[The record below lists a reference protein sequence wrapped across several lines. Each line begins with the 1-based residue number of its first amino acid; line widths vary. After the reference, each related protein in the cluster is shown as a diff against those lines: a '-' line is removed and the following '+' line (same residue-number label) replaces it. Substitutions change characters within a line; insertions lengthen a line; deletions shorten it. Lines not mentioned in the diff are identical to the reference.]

1 MFSRRKPAKKTV
13 RKTRIFQHSLDLKPG
28 SVAVTVRK
36 SHQSKRVR
44 IIVRPG
50 GEVTVTAP
58 LSVSDVRLFQFLEA
72 KRGWIGEKR
81 RVMKEQQNED
91 IQGTPE
97 EYQAYR
103 EQAKA
108 LAEERLAYWN
118 QRYGFHWN
126 RVTIRNQKTRW
137 GSCSK
142 AGNLSFSY
150 KIALLSQE
158 QTDYIIVHELCHL
171 GEFNHSHK
179 FWALVAK
186 AIPDYSKL
194 RHSLK
199 MS

>member
-1 MFSRRKPAKKTV
+1 MFRRKKISSKT
-13 RKTRIFQHSLDLKPG
+13 RNKTRIFMHALELAGENVPIKI
-28 SVAVTVRK
+28 RK
-36 SHQSKRVR
+36 SRQSKRVR

-50 GEVTVTAP
+50 GEVTVTGP
-58 LSVSDVRLFQFLEA
+58 LSVSDARLFRFLED
-72 KRGWIGEKR
+72 KRPWIAEKWR
-81 RVMKEQQNED
+81 AMKECQNDD

-97 EYQAYR
+97 EYQACKER
-103 EQAKA
+103 ARA

-118 QRYGFHWN
+118 RRYGFRWN

-171 GEFNHSHK
+171 GEFNHSAR
-179 FWALVAK
+179 FWALVGR
-186 AIPDYSKL
+186 AIPDYQKL
-194 RHSLK
+194 RHSLRV
-199 MS
+199 S